1 MSNIFVWCARLSW
14 ALLPLA
20 AGDALAD
27 ALADWSHAPAVV
39 ATALLW
45 SAWAAGLL
53 ALLAPRPWG
62 LTLLRVVAPSA
73 VVVSVFSVP
82 STSALSATLAV
93 ASTIVAAA
101 FALSASVAQACG
113 NALAYGDETRFPLRV
128 PAPLL
133 LGPVPLAVLALAA
146 GIASGPLLI
155 ADDRVVLGAIVL
167 VVGFAVAAFLARSL
181 HALSRRWVV
190 LVPAG
195 VVVVDPLIL
204 LEPALMLREDITRL
218 TRTEPGPHLADALD
232 LRLGST
238 ARSVTILLREPATFG
253 RRRGRTGGVLVAT
266 DVVLVAPVLRDT
278 LLVAANERRIAT

>member
-1 MSNIFVWCARLSW
+1 M
-14 ALLPLA
+14 
-20 AGDALAD
+20 
-27 ALADWSHAPAVV
+27 
-39 ATALLW
+39 
-45 SAWAAGLL
+45 
-53 ALLAPRPWG
+53 
-62 LTLLRVVAPSA
+62 LRVVAPSA
-73 VVVSVFSVP
+73 VVVSIISIP

-101 FALSASVAQACG
+101 FALSAPVAQACG

-128 PAPLL
+128 PTPLL
-133 LGPVPLAVLALAA
+133 LGPVPLAVLAVAA

-155 ADDRVVLGAIVL
+155 ADDKVVLGAIVL

-218 TRTEPGPHLADALD
+218 TRTEPGPRLADALD

-253 RRRGRTGGVLVAT
+253 RRRGRTGGLLVGT
-266 DVVLVAPVLRDT
+266 DVVLVAPVLRDA
-278 LLVAANERRIAT
+278 LLVAADRRRIPT